1 MKARTPAPTPNDQ
14 PNPDEQPQPNPT
26 NPTPYPYPAQTLP
39 QLPPDWWQQL
49 LEAATPGQGRGR
61 TPLSGLT
68 PTSSADEKP
77 PTLPR
82 LDSLTPTPRSTA
94 PTPATG
100 EPRTALSHD
109 QEQAIHDRLHSRGAR
124 LRAGNR
130 VESDTGLA
138 MRQML
143 ASIKRARA
151 RLTEEQRQEQQ
162 RRDALRSRFLGECA
176 GCLDTGDDL
185 DAGTPCRRCQRGAQ
199 KAAAAAD
206 REAERRRDARAALI
220 RGARI
225 PQRFWRFS
233 LDTYPV
239 PTSPALRDVRRVL
252 ARWNGEDGLIL
263 WGEPGR
269 GKTALMVSS
278 MLDIAGRWVDTTHR
292 MLFTP
297 SVSMFEGLRA
307 GFGDET
313 YADQLGRLCSVR
325 LLCIDDLARES
336 LSEWARGVLFDVIN
350 TRYNAH
356 LPVFLTTNHS
366 LDALAARIG
375 EATLQRLEETCY
387 AVHVTGPKLRTAKQ
401 LPPVEE

>member
-1 MKARTPAPTPNDQ
+1 
-14 PNPDEQPQPNPT
+14 
-26 NPTPYPYPAQTLP
+26 
-39 QLPPDWWQQL
+39 
-49 LEAATPGQGRGR
+49 
-61 TPLSGLT
+61 
-68 PTSSADEKP
+68 
-77 PTLPR
+77 
-82 LDSLTPTPRSTA
+82 
-94 PTPATG
+94 
-100 EPRTALSHD
+100 
-109 QEQAIHDRLHSRGAR
+109 
-124 LRAGNR
+124 
-130 VESDTGLA
+130 

-143 ASIKRARA
+143 ASVKRARA
-151 RLTEEQRQEQQ
+151 RLAEEQREEQQ
-162 RRDALRSRFLGECA
+162 RRDALRSRFLGECS

-185 DAGTPCRRCQRGAQ
+185 DTGTPCRRCQRGAH
-199 KAAAAAD
+199 KAAELAD
-206 REAERRRDARAALI
+206 IEAQRLRLARAALI

-225 PQRFWRFS
+225 PERFWRYS

-239 PTSPALRDVRRVL
+239 PTSPALRDLRRVL
-252 ARWNGEDGLIL
+252 SRWNGEDGLIL

-278 MLDIAGRWVDTTHR
+278 MLDIAGRWVDTSHR

-307 GFGDET
+307 GYGDET
-313 YADQLGRLCSVR
+313 YNEQLGRLCSVR

-387 AVHVTGPKLRTAKQ
+387 SVHVTGPKLRVAKQ
-401 LPPVEE
+401 LPPVEGGER